1 MWGGAQTH
9 PGALIPSLSPAGLTG
24 EFLLCVR
31 PLVLGAGRRLF
42 PDGFGPIA
50 FGLTDATPT
59 DSGVI
64 IATYRPL
71 EG

>member
-1 MWGGAQTH
+1 MWGGAQLQ
-9 PGALIPSLSPAGLTG
+9 PGALIQSLSPAGLTG
-24 EFLLCVR
+24 EYPLCVS